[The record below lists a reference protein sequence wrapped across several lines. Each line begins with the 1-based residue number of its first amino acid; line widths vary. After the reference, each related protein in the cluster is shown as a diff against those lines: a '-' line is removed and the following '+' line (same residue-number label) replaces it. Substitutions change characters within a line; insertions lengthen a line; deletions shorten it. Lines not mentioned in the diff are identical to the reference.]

1 MSLEKSLRSQALK
14 NCAQLKE
21 FIESGLDHDS
31 WQEAQMALHTLKGD
45 LAYARERRSLL
56 LLDEL
61 RGECESILSGNS
73 PKKALGMIDQLS
85 SMLVFA
91 QVENAEDWIERMQT
105 SLRFA
110 IGTIAGELGKKI
122 ELVVNANIPEPSLE
136 SQLYLH
142 TLLTPLISN
151 SCVHGI
157 GAKGVVCVSFHFNGD
172 DLEVIISESGELP
185 DGRSKSDYLF
195 SGQGLGLRLV
205 AELAGAKRG
214 KMSILRDPRFH
225 ITIKIPRAE
234 LAL

>member
-1 MSLEKSLRSQALK
+1 MSLEKSLRSQALR

-21 FIESGLDHDS
+21 FIESGLERDS
-31 WQEAQMALHTLKGD
+31 WQKAQMALHTLKGD
-45 LAYARERRSLL
+45 LAYARERRPLL

-61 RGECESILSGNS
+61 RTECESILSGNS
-73 PKKALGMIDQLS
+73 PKKALEMIEQLG

-91 QVENAEDWIERMQT
+91 QVENAEDWVERMQA
-105 SLRFA
+105 SLRGA
-110 IGTIAGELGKKI
+110 VETIADELNKEV
-122 ELVVNANIPEPSLE
+122 ELIINANIPEPSLV

-142 TLLTPLISN
+142 KMLTPLLSN

-157 GAKGVVCVSFHFNGD
+157 GANGAICVSFHFNGD
-172 DLEVIISESGELP
+172 DLEISISESGELP
-185 DGRSKSDYLF
+185 EGRSKSDYLF

-205 AELAGAKRG
+205 DELAGAKGG